1 MVSRP
6 VLTVVME
13 GAVVGFNRK
22 WASAVAESP
31 IKAGVGSS
39 EGAEEKGVFYFRS
52 FAHNDLGVRDVGM
65 GVGSRSEDVSSS
77 GAIGH

>member
-1 MVSRP
+1 VSRP

-39 EGAEEKGVFYFRS
+39 EGVEKERVFCFRS
-52 FAHNDLGVRDVGM
+52 FTRNDLGVRDVGM
-65 GVGSRSEDVSSS
+65 GISSRSEDVSSS
-77 GAIGH
+77 GTIGH